1 MSTLRYSPTSTA
13 SRAVHTHLIWD
24 FNGTVLDDVKHGID
38 CVNPMLEARGLP
50 TIPDVATY
58 RTLFGFPID
67 DYYRRLGFD
76 FEKEDY
82 DTVLAPEWVARYLAG
97 EASCPENPGVSE
109 TIAAVSSCGIPQVM
123 LSASQYEQLMDQL
136 ARLGL
141 RDAFVEILALDNI
154 HARSKTHL
162 AIAWK
167 ERNPEAR
174 PLFIGDTE
182 HDAAV
187 AASIG
192 ADCVLFCGGHQSREK
207 LEGCGVP
214 VIDRIEEILAYL

>member
-1 MSTLRYSPTSTA
+1 MTEPTRLA
-13 SRAVHTHLIWD
+13 APRHTHLIWD
-24 FNGTVLDDVKHGID
+24 FNGTVLDDVAHGID
-38 CVNPMLEARGLP
+38 CVNPMLAARGLP
-50 TIPDVATY
+50 TIPDVETY
-58 RTLFGFPID
+58 RELFGFPID

-97 EASCPENPGVSE
+97 EASCPANNGVAE
-109 TIAAVSSCGIPQVM
+109 TISAAHAMGVDQLM
-123 LSASQYEQLMDQL
+123 LSASNLAQLQGQL
-136 ARLGL
+136 TRLGL
-141 RDAFVEILALDNI
+141 SEAFSEVLGLDNI

-167 ERNPEAR
+167 EAHPDAC

-187 AASIG
+187 AAAIG
-192 ADCVLFCGGHQSREK
+192 ADCVLFTGGHQSRRRLAE
-207 LEGCGVP
+207 CGLPLV
-214 VIDRIEEILAYL
+214 DRIEDVLLYL